1 MACAKPPDPASMTFP
16 ENPRHPHEPHPSDL
30 LSDLAMFV
38 RFAPPGTGIDD
49 TISRAKYIVE
59 RARREH
65 AGAEEMRRLE
75 NQLEGLLAEA
85 RHAGRAAL
93 DVNFDLLARSYT
105 SATAANVAA
114 VERAM
119 NDDTNW
125 AAREMRADLMKI
137 IERSGNIPAAYKP
150 QLHRDLAVVLRMCP
164 HAGGLV
170 KELTERG
177 QGRAT
182 GSASKLGSKGNGGV
196 GSAYELMGA
205 ASLAT
210 KVSRPRNPGAPDLFI
225 RSGEDIVTFGDKSYL
240 NGRENEETG
249 KWQSPARSTVECD
262 VRIGRST
269 LSGGYREIGIDFKHR
284 AEMGTTYSSKN
295 LLNQVEAVASVIKDG
310 QLSEF
315 HFVTNGTFGGGFPDK
330 VAEMN
335 AELVGLGLTPIGIHE
350 HVITLDV
357 DPSAKPPS

>member
-1 MACAKPPDPASMTFP
+1 
-16 ENPRHPHEPHPSDL
+16 
-30 LSDLAMFV
+30 MFA
-38 RFAPPGTGIDD
+38 RSATPGTALDD
-49 TISRAKYIVE
+49 TIARAEYIVE

-65 AGAEEMRRLE
+65 AGANEIRRLE
-75 NQLEGLLAEA
+75 DQLEGLRAEG

-93 DVNFDLLARSYT
+93 DVNFDLFGRRHT

-125 AAREMRADLMKI
+125 AAQEMRADLMKI

-150 QLHRDLAVVLRMCP
+150 QLHRDLAVVILMCP

-210 KVSRPRNPGAPDLFI
+210 KVSSPRNPGAPDLFI

-240 NGRENEETG
+240 NGRPDDAS
-249 KWQSPARSTVECD
+249 KWKSPARSTVECD

-269 LSGGYREIGIDFKHR
+269 LAGYREIGIDFKHR

-295 LLNQVEAVASVIKDG
+295 LLNQVEAVANVIKEG

-315 HFVTNGTFGGGFPDK
+315 HFVTNGTFGGDFPDK
-330 VAEMN
+330 VAEVN
-335 AELVGLGLTPIGIHE
+335 AELVGLGFTPIGIHE
-350 HVITLDV
+350 HVTTLDV

>member
-1 MACAKPPDPASMTFP
+1 
-16 ENPRHPHEPHPSDL
+16 
-30 LSDLAMFV
+30 MFA
-38 RFAPPGTGIDD
+38 RFATPGTALDD
-49 TISRAKYIVE
+49 TIARAEYIVE

-65 AGAEEMRRLE
+65 AGAEELRRLE
-75 NQLEGLLAEA
+75 DQLEGLRAEG

-93 DVNFDLLARSYT
+93 DVNFDLFGRSHT

-150 QLHRDLAVVLRMCP
+150 QLHRDLAVVLQICP

-210 KVSRPRNPGAPDLFI
+210 KVSSPRNPGAPDLFI

-240 NGRENEETG
+240 NGRPDDAS
-249 KWQSPARSTVECD
+249 KWKSPARSTVECD

-269 LSGGYREIGIDFKHR
+269 LEGYREIGIDFKHR

-295 LLNQVEAVASVIKDG
+295 LLNQVEAVASIIKDG

-315 HFVTNGTFGGGFPDK
+315 HFITNGTFGGGFPDK
-330 VAEMN
+330 VAEVN

-350 HVITLDV
+350 HVTTLDV